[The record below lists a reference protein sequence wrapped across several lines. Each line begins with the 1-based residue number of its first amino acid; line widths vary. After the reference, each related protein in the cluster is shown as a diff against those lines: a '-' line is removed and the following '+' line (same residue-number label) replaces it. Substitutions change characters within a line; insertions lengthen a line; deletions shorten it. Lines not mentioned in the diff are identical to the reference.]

1 MNITIGQTQTK
12 TQMRTTMSLDP
23 AVAAGSQAAGTPA
36 AGSPA
41 APRRHGGHGGRR
53 SRRARNRWAGW
64 AFVGPFLA
72 IFAFALVVPIGYAV
86 YQSLF
91 RQQLLGGDSF
101 VGLSNY
107 RLALNDPQ
115 FWGSLRH
122 VLVFLAVQVPVMTV
136 LALLAAL
143 ALDSARLRWTPLYRL
158 SVFLPYAVPAVVA
171 SLMWGFMYG
180 TQFGLVAR
188 VRSLFGGHFPNPL
201 SDNWTLAAIGNV
213 VTWEF
218 VGYNMLIFYS
228 ALRAVPGELYEAAEI
243 DGATQFGIIRWIK
256 LPAIRV
262 AIVVSL
268 IFSVIGSL
276 QLFNEPDILHFLS
289 PDTIPMNYT
298 PNMYAYNLSFAG
310 QEYNYSAAIA
320 IIMGILTVIIA
331 AAVQWYGRRRAA

>member
-1 MNITIGQTQTK
+1 M
-12 TQMRTTMSLDP
+12 LVFCFVL
-23 AVAAGSQAAGTPA
+23 VA
-36 AGSPA
+36 
-41 APRRHGGHGGRR
+41 
-53 SRRARNRWAGW
+53 
-64 AFVGPFLA
+64 
-72 IFAFALVVPIGYAV
+72 PIGYAV
-86 YQSLF
+86 YLSLY
-91 RQQLLGGDSF
+91 RHQLIGGTTF
-101 VGLSNY
+101 AGLSNY
-107 RLALNDPQ
+107 RLALSDPQ
-115 FWGSLRH
+115 FWASLRR
-122 VLVFLAVQVPVMTV
+122 VLLFLAVQVPVMTM

-143 ALDSARLRWTPLYRL
+143 ALDSARLRWAPLYRL

-188 VRSLFGGHFPNPL
+188 LRSFLGGHFPDPL
-201 SDNWTLAAIGNV
+201 SSSWVLAAIGNV

-218 VGYNMLIFYS
+218 VGYNMLIYYS

-243 DGATQFGIIRWIK
+243 DGATQLAVIRWIK
-256 LPAIRV
+256 LPALRI

-276 QLFNEPDILHFLS
+276 QLFNEPNILKQLA
-289 PDTIPMNYT
+289 PDAITSNFT

-320 IIMGILTVIIA
+320 IVMGILTMIIA